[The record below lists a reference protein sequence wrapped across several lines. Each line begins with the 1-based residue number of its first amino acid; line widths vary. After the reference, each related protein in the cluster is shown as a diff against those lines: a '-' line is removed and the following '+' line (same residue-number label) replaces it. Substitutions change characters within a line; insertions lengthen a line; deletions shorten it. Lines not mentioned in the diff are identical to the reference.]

1 MKNKGIFLLIG
12 VVAAIAGTIVVDQ
25 IYLSRF
31 KTQFTVLEK
40 ERIVTSNQLAT
51 AKIVYENLNHV
62 RDLVFKNMEF
72 PNQKDSATTDSIYF
86 DFLTQCINDLKI
98 KLVSMK
104 PVQPVVQGRIT
115 VYGYDLQLECDFFKF
130 GELCAKFENNLNLI
144 SVESFDV
151 VQAEGVEATGGNKA
165 ASKSATIN
173 NGNKGIRVSMRINTF
188 RVKKGTSA

>member
-1 MKNKGIFLLIG
+1 
-12 VVAAIAGTIVVDQ
+12 
-25 IYLSRF
+25 
-31 KTQFTVLEK
+31 
-40 ERIVTSNQLAT
+40 
-51 AKIVYENLNHV
+51 
-62 RDLVFKNMEF
+62 
-72 PNQKDSATTDSIYF
+72 
-86 DFLTQCINDLKI
+86 
-98 KLVSMK
+98 MK